1 MNKAQRNINIIMML
15 LFSAYAIYSIVY
27 DNANLFF
34 IIYLFW
40 FDELIRNISLLIQ
53 VKMHREDPKNIREFT
68 KRKAISNIKTRF
80 FFLFI
85 YSVFIVLVF
94 GLFFHLAQDEKDA
107 LVKNVQIFMFHDIA
121 FNVCLMIAIVREV
134 LQIRSTSLNRQ
145 EPIPTFGAM
154 SGHLITLHLSI
165 IFGAFLWAFTSGK
178 FINFSFSL
186 GSLNKYA
193 IILPFFMIKFLVDL
207 YAINHNEKDKT
218 LLDTLQNH

>member
-15 LFSAYAIYSIVY
+15 LFSAYAIYSIIY
-27 DNANLFF
+27 NSASIFF

-40 FDELIRNISLLIQ
+40 FDELIRNVSLLIQ
-53 VKMHREDPKNIREFT
+53 VRMHREDPKNIREFT
-68 KRKAISNIKTRF
+68 RQKAICNIKTRF

-94 GLFFHLAQDEKDA
+94 GLFFHLVQDEKDA

-121 FNVCLMIAIVREV
+121 FNVCLMIAIVREI
-134 LQIRSTSLNRQ
+134 LQIRSTSLRRY
-145 EPIPTFGAM
+145 EPIPTFSAM

-178 FINFSFSL
+178 FVNFSFSL
-186 GSLNKYA
+186 GPLNKYA

-207 YAINHNEKDKT
+207 YAINHSEKDKT
-218 LLDTLQNH
+218 VLDTLQNH

>member
-1 MNKAQRNINIIMML
+1 MKNWKKEQAKDKMTKAQRNINIIMML
-15 LFSAYAIYSIVY
+15 LFSAYAIYSIIY
-27 DNANLFF
+27 NSASIFF

-40 FDELIRNISLLIQ
+40 FDELIRNVSLLIQ
-53 VKMHREDPKNIREFT
+53 VKMHQEDVKNPREFT
-68 KRKAISNIKTRF
+68 KQTAISNIKTRF

-121 FNVCLMIAIVREV
+121 FNICLMIAIVREI
-134 LQIRSTSLNRQ
+134 LQIRSTSLHRY
-145 EPIPTFGAM
+145 EAIPTFNAM

-178 FINFSFSL
+178 FVNFSFSL
-186 GSLNKYA
+186 GALNKYA
-193 IILPFFMIKFLVDL
+193 IIL
-207 YAINHNEKDKT
+207 
-218 LLDTLQNH
+218 